1 MIKVDDRKVVIFV
14 ILFIILLTFMS
25 QVSAINSLTVL
36 GEHLFEVGGCIAHL
50 CLPIWDTSS
59 SFAVV
64 FHGILGRNKVEKV
77 LTVTWC
83 KG

>member
-36 GEHLFEVGGCIAHL
+36 GEHLFGVGGCIAHL
-50 CLPIWDTSS
+50 M
-59 SFAVV
+59 FAN
-64 FHGILGRNKVEKV
+64 LGYKLFFRRRVPWYSGKEQ
-77 LTVTWC
+77 
-83 KG
+83 G